1 MTVLVDRQTQAT
13 ADLLATLK
21 LRAGMA
27 QKANLEDVRV
37 VPTFLECRVRED
49 ERARVG
55 AIENK
60 FLVSDDLFVRPRL

>member
-1 MTVLVDRQTQAT
+1 
-13 ADLLATLK
+13 
-21 LRAGMA
+21 MA